1 MLPGAGGGRGRLY
14 VQMRIMRR
22 PAPNR
27 TASTILGVGE
37 IAQCSVFSSF
47 PEHGNPTAVMRLSE
61 WPSAQ
66 RLQELALSSDV
77 AEATFVVADPGEI
90 EMRWF
95 AGAHEVPL
103 CGHGAL
109 AASALFMG
117 MFTADELH
125 EVSNLRGRLWLGHT
139 ADQALVAFQR
149 IHLDE
154 MPAHGLHFGVQ
165 PHRVF
170 DAGRDYLVVLED
182 EEELLTYQP
191 DPTLLRSL
199 VKVGCIMTAP
209 CAYGTAAFRFFA
221 PRVGIP
227 EDRAS
232 GSVIPALVEYWGRE
246 GQRTFEFLQRS
257 GWDIRIA
264 ARRQDGRILVM
275 GDVIESSRAL
285 LTVPATA

>member
-1 MLPGAGGGRGRLY
+1 
-14 VQMRIMRR
+14 MRP
-22 PAPNR
+22 PATSR
-27 TASTILGVGE
+27 TVSTILGVGE
-37 IAQCSVFSSF
+37 IAQCTVFSSL

-61 WPSAQ
+61 WPCAH
-66 RLQELALSSDV
+66 RLQELALSSGV
-77 AEATFVVADPGEI
+77 AEATFVVGQPGEM

-95 AGAHEVPL
+95 AGDHEIPL

-117 MFTADELH
+117 MFTPDELY
-125 EVSNLRGRLWLGHT
+125 EVRNLRGRLWLGHT
-139 ADQALVAFQR
+139 DDQALVAFQR
-149 IHLDE
+149 VLLDE
-154 MPAHGLHFGVQ
+154 LPAHRLNFGVQ
-165 PHRVF
+165 VHRVF

-191 DPTLLRSL
+191 NSTLLGSL
-199 VKVGCIMTAP
+199 VKVGCILTAP
-209 CAYGTAAFRFFA
+209 CAHGTAAFRFFA

-232 GSVIPALVEYWGRE
+232 GSVIPALVEYWGRD

-257 GWDIRIA
+257 GWDIRIP
-264 ARRQDGRILVM
+264 ARNQDGRIMVM

-285 LTVPATA
+285 LAPLPPEVWRRT

>member
-1 MLPGAGGGRGRLY
+1 M
-14 VQMRIMRR
+14 
-22 PAPNR
+22 PNR
-27 TASTILGVGE
+27 TVSTILGVGE

-77 AEATFVVADPGEI
+77 AEATFVVADAGEI

-95 AGAHEVPL
+95 AGAREVQL

-109 AASALFMG
+109 AASALLRG
-117 MFTADELH
+117 MFTADELY
-125 EVSNLRGRLWLGHT
+125 EVSNLRGRLWLGRT

-149 IHLDE
+149 IHLE
-154 MPAHGLHFGVQ
+154 ELPAQELDFGVH

-170 DAGRDYLVVLED
+170 DAGRDYLVVLKD

-191 DPTLLRSL
+191 DPTLLGSL
-199 VKVGCIMTAP
+199 VKVGCILTAP
-209 CAYGTAAFRFFA
+209 CAHGTAAFRFFA
-221 PRVGIP
+221 PRVGIL

-232 GSVIPALVEYWGRE
+232 GSVIPALVEYWVRDSE
-246 GQRTFEFLQRS
+246 RTFEFLQRS

-264 ARRQDGRILVM
+264 AHCRDGRILVM
-275 GDVIESSRAL
+275 GNVIESSRAL